1 MGTCICATVTGRTTA
16 ELRTRRDEV
25 SGADMVELRLDG
37 VRDLDVDAA
46 LAGRRLPVV
55 ATCRPPWQGGAFE
68 GPEDVRVRVL
78 ERAWDLGAEFVDV
91 EDGAAEALVA
101 RSGGR
106 RIVRSFHDF
115 TGVPADADARLDRL
129 LSSGAEVVK
138 LAFTATRL
146 ADVVTARRLA
156 GRAAGR
162 GVVLAMGGAGL
173 PSRLLA
179 ARVGSRWTYAGDGV
193 APGQLPLARLRDEFR
208 LGEVEASTPVYGVL
222 GRPIDHSLSPPMHN
236 AAFAAAG
243 VDAIYVPL
251 AAASFDDFAEF
262 ARAFDVQGVSVTAP
276 FKREAFLGLASPDPR
291 DRRLGAV
298 NTLRKA
304 AGGWEGRN
312 TDVEG
317 FLAPLSGRPL
327 RGRRAAVL
335 GAGGASRAVALALA
349 GAGAEVTV
357 HARQPERA
365 DEVAALVG
373 GRSGTWP
380 PPAATWDLLVNATP
394 VGTTPRDDEAP
405 IALDGDLTGRLVY
418 DLVYNPAETALLRR
432 AAALGA
438 EGLGGLPMLVAQ
450 AAGQFEWWTG
460 RTAPVGRM
468 REAASARLAGV
479 QAREIETRS

>member
-16 ELRTRRDEV
+16 ELRARRDEV
-25 SGADMVELRLDG
+25 SGADLVELRLDG
-37 VRDLDVDAA
+37 IQDLDVDAA

-55 ATCRPPWQGGAFE
+55 ATCRPPWQGGVFDGAE
-68 GPEDVRVRVL
+68 ETRVRVL

-129 LSSGAEVVK
+129 LASGADVVK

-156 GRAAGR
+156 SRASGR
-162 GVVLAMGGAGL
+162 GVVLAMGAAGL

-208 LGEVEASTPVYGVL
+208 LRAVDASTPVYGVL
-222 GRPIDHSLSPPMHN
+222 GRPIAHSLSPAMHN

-243 VDAIYVPL
+243 VDGVYVPL
-251 AAASFDDFAEF
+251 AAASFDDFEAF
-262 ARAFDVQGVSVTAP
+262 ARAFDLRGASVTAP
-276 FKREAFLGLASPDPR
+276 FKRDAFAAVAAPEPR

-298 NTLRKA
+298 NTLRA
-304 AGGWEGRN
+304 SDAGWEGRN
-312 TDVEG
+312 TDVDG
-317 FLAPLSGRPL
+317 FLAPLSGRAL
-327 RGRRAAVL
+327 HGRRAAIL
-335 GAGGASRAVALALA
+335 GAGGASRAVALALVE
-349 GAGAEVTV
+349 AGAEVTV
-357 HARQPERA
+357 YARQGARA
-365 DEVAALVG
+365 DEVASLVG
-373 GRSGTWP
+373 GRSGPWP
-380 PPAATWDLLVNATP
+380 PASAAWDLLVNATP
-394 VGTTPRDDEAP
+394 VGTTPHDDEAP

-450 AAGQFEWWTG
+450 AAAQFEWWTG
-460 RTAPVGRM
+460 RPAPAGRM

-479 QAREIETRS
+479 PAREIETRS